1 MNCFLLIGS
10 RERKREKER
19 GVRAKNEKKGAFVGG
34 LSMEQQ
40 RKCD

>member
-19 GVRAKNEKKGAFVGG
+19 GVRAKNEKKAAKGRKIGAA
-34 LSMEQQ
+34 
-40 RKCD
+40 